1 MYEPPREYQPPQTS
15 FDRTSVCEAPVIGV
29 FEWIVIQ
36 VLMMIP
42 LVNIIVLIVWAVDNS
57 GNPTRGNF
65 AKAYLIIIAFQ
76 IVMIAIFLGTMAGT
90 ILNFVNELGLQ

>member
-1 MYEPPREYQPPQTS
+1 MYEPPREYQPPQTA
-15 FDRTSVCEAPVIGV
+15 FDRGIVTEAPVIGV

-42 LVNIIVLIVWAVDNS
+42 LVNIIVLIVWAADNN

-65 AKAYLIIIAFQ
+65 AKAYLIIIAIQ
-76 IVMIAIFLGTMAGT
+76 IVMVALFIGTMAGT
-90 ILNFVNELGLQ
+90 ILSMINEMGLQ